1 MQRLVLAVVL
11 VAVAAAAVGFVIS
24 RVSRAFDGPDE
35 NGAVETRNPMQ
46 KISFF
51 LLLCLILYVAM
62 SGAS

>member
-24 RVSRAFDGPDE
+24 RVARAFDGPDE
-35 NGAVETRNPMQ
+35 NRAVEARNPMQ